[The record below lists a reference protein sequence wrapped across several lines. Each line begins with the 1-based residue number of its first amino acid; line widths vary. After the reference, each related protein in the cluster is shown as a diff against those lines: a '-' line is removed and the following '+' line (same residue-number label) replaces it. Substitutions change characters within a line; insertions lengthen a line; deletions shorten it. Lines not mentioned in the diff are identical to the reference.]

1 MKNFIHYAKEI
12 ENMDLFSIKQSEMYS
27 MTYSSK
33 PSIDFSRLVFQRT
46 STSKM
51 NRLMQS
57 LVTWLSN
64 EDETLCNSW
73 NQWSFEANKRR

>member
-73 NQWSFEANKRR
+73 NQ